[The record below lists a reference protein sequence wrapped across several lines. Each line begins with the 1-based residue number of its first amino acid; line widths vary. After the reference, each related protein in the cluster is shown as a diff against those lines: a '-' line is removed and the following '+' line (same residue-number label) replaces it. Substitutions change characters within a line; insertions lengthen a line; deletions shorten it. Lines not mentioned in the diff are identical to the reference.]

1 MFSRA
6 RTLPLLLAT
15 ALALNGAEPETI
27 APAEKL
33 PATPAAAGAS
43 ASASAPAAAATS
55 TPTSATTSAPAP
67 AEISP
72 GAAAVVVSKTAAK
85 DARVYVIPVHGAI
98 AKPIL
103 YILRRGLK
111 EAIDQKADAVVL
123 DMDTPGGEMG
133 VTLEIME
140 ALQKFPGQTMAYVD
154 KEAMSAGAFISAA
167 TEEIYFA
174 PGSVIGAAA
183 PVTSAGGD
191 IDATM
196 KAKLVSYM
204 KGKVRAVSE
213 GKGFRGE
220 VVSAMIDSDYEL
232 KIGERVIKAKG
243 GLLTLTAT
251 EAMKAYGDPPQA
263 LLGAGIAKDI
273 DALLAQKFG
282 AGHFTVKQ
290 FRVTWSEEL
299 AQYLT
304 AVAPVLLGLGLLA
317 LFIEF
322 KMPGH
327 GWIGGIGVVLLAL
340 VFFGH
345 HIAGLS
351 GHEPVL
357 FFALG
362 LVMLAVEIFF
372 FPGVFVLAAAG
383 LVLMLG
389 SLLWAMADIWPNE
402 PLAVSGEALMQP
414 LGSLGLGLAIAVVT
428 GGVLL
433 RYLPK
438 GWVWDKLV
446 VASTVDA
453 AAQSAGLAPAVAHG
467 LDALVGQRGIAATAL
482 RPGGQVEVE
491 GRRFEAQVE
500 VGAIDAGA
508 PVVVRGRTDFGLIV
522 EKADA

>member
-1 MFSRA
+1 MPATMFSRA
-6 RTLPLLLAT
+6 RTPPFLLA
-15 ALALNGAEPETI
+15 AVLALNGAEPDT
-27 APAEKL
+27 A
-33 PATPAAAGAS
+33 
-43 ASASAPAAAATS
+43 ASAPATAV
-55 TPTSATTSAPAP
+55 PAD
-67 AEISP
+67 S
-72 GAAAVVVSKTAAK
+72 GTAVAVKTMTK
-85 DARVYVIPVHGAI
+85 EARVYVIPVHGQI
-98 AKPIL
+98 GKPIL
-103 YILRRGLK
+103 YIVRRGLK
-111 EAIDQKADAVVL
+111 EAIEQKADAVVL

-196 KAKLVSYM
+196 KEKLVSYM

-232 KIGERVIKAKG
+232 KIGDTVIKAKG

-251 EAMKAYGDPPQA
+251 EAMKAYGDPPHA
-263 LLGAGIAKDI
+263 LLGAGIAKDV
-273 DALLAQKFG
+273 DTLLAQKFG
-282 AGHFTVKQ
+282 AGHFTVRQ
-290 FRVTWSEEL
+290 FKVTWSEDL

-304 AVAPVLLGLGLLA
+304 AIAPLLLGVGMLA

-327 GWIGGIGVVLLAL
+327 GWIGGIGVLLLAL

-357 FFALG
+357 FFAVG
-362 LVMLAVEIFF
+362 LLMLAVEIFF

-383 LVLMLG
+383 IILMLG

-402 PLAVSGEALMQP
+402 PFSVSGVAFVQP
-414 LGSLGLGLAIAVVT
+414 LGSLGLGLAIAV
-428 GGVLL
+428 GAGAALL

-446 VASTVDA
+446 VTSTVAA
-453 AAQSAGLAPAVAHG
+453 AAQSAGLAPTVAGG
-467 LDALVGQRGIAATAL
+467 LDALIGHRGIAATAL

-491 GRRFEAQVE
+491 GRRFEAKVE
-500 VGAIDAGA
+500 VGAIDMGA

-522 EKADA
+522 EKADV